1 MKDFFVPKDL
11 LLFSDSMGTNSDF
24 SVRGFSAGMTEDEG
38 SLTVTVTAA
47 STVLWTPAETST
59 VLWLDASDTT
69 TATTVD
75 GKISQR
81 ADKSGN
87 GLNATQ
93 STAGNRPVSGTNK
106 DDYDGVDDRLI
117 IADSALIDAPAYIAA
132 VAKANVTGQYKG
144 LLDKWASGIGWMI
157 DFGPTATQG
166 RPRLTVNG
174 TALVSTASVH
184 NTLSII
190 EAQIAGASSFI
201 GTPAG
206 VKTGTLPTP
215 TNIADALAIGGDD
228 VSTLAT
234 DLDFHE
240 MIFLAS
246 APDTELRQTIQGY
259 LAHKWDELLGVTTL
273 VDALPL
279 DHPYKSAPPS
289 VR

>member
-1 MKDFFVPKDL
+1 MRDIFGGGEIGRL
-11 LLFSDSMGTNSDF
+11 GSIMGLGSDF
-24 SVRGFSAGMTEDEG
+24 SMRELQSALMR
-38 SLTVTVTAA
+38 SM
-47 STVLWTPAETST
+47 LWTPAEITTS
-59 VLWLDASDTT
+59 LWLDTSDAP
-69 TATTVD
+69 TAAVVD

-87 GLNATQ
+87 NLHAAQ
-93 STAGNRPVSGTNK
+93 PTAGNRPVSGTNK
-106 DDYDGVDDRLI
+106 DDYDGVNDRLI

-132 VAKANVTGQYKG
+132 VAKANVTGQYNG
-144 LLDKWASGIGWMI
+144 LLDKWVSGTGWMI

-206 VKTGTLPTP
+206 VTTGTLPTP
-215 TNIADALAIGGDD
+215 TNIADALVIGGDGA
-228 VSTLAT
+228 STLAP